1 MKPYMLIL
9 LLTLTLASTLH
20 AASEYT
26 ITNKNRVIQEATL
39 DQNRIP
45 IGTKLPAVSFTTLDG
60 KTHNLDILT
69 KHRPVVLTFLATE
82 CPVAQRYTMRLKRLH
97 AEFTGHTFVAVYANE
112 NDSVE
117 DVKAY
122 VAKSEYPFHIVKD
135 AAGRLARAFGATMTP
150 QAFVV
155 GPART
160 LQYRGAIDDNRY
172 ETRVKHHYLRDALIA
187 TRDSTSVAVQETPA
201 FGLHNPSPRNRVSPK
216 RLPIANTSHRSSRSN
231 ARPATVKAKSHPSH
245 SSTTA
250 MPRHGQPKSPNTHKH
265 GSCHLGN
272 PRRATATSKTN
283 AALPIPKSR

>member
-1 MKPYMLIL
+1 MKPYILIF

-69 KHRPVVLTFLATE
+69 KQGPVVFTFLATE

-97 AEFTGHTFVAVYANE
+97 AEFTTHTFVAVYANE

-117 DVKAY
+117 EVKAY
-122 VAKSEYPFHIVKD
+122 VAKTESPFHLPVGASFARDFLTVKD
-135 AAGRLARAFGATMTP
+135 TAGRLARAFGATMTP

-155 GPART
+155 DASRT

-172 ETRVKHHYLRDALIA
+172 ETRVKHNYLHDALIA
-187 TRDSTSVAVQETPA
+187 TRDGTSIPVQETPA
-201 FGLHNPSPRNRVSPK
+201 FGCTIHLSETDLPSEVTYSEHIA
-216 RLPIANTSHRSSRSN
+216 PILQKQCQTCHRQGEVAPFH
-231 ARPATVKAKSHPSH
+231 AR
-245 SSTTA
+245 
-250 MPRHGQPKSPNTHKH
+250 
-265 GSCHLGN
+265 
-272 PRRATATSKTN
+272 
-283 AALPIPKSR
+283 